1 LTEHN
6 DVDCCRSTSRP
17 QKDWVWSRWAELADL
32 FWQREGMRTVFIG
45 GSERRCDTLS
55 LVDGCAAKP
64 ISAVGQS
71 SLLQSAALVQDAAL
85 VVGGDTGLTYA
96 GLAVDTP
103 TVALYGS
110 TDPTW
115 LAEEPFVSVC
125 FHPMTCSP
133 CNRRPKCKIF
143 DCMQAIT
150 AEEIYTTGKSLWE
163 RVRASV

>member
-1 LTEHN
+1 
-6 DVDCCRSTSRP
+6 
-17 QKDWVWSRWAELADL
+17 
-32 FWQREGMRTVFIG
+32 MRTVFIG
-45 GSERRCDTLS
+45 GPERRCDTIS

-64 ISAVGQS
+64 ISAVGHL

-103 TVALYGS
+103 TVTLYGS

-115 LAEEPFVSVC
+115 LAEEPFTSVC
-125 FHPMTCSP
+125 FHPMPCSP
-133 CNRRPKCKIF
+133 CHRRPKCKIF

-150 AEEIYTTGKSLWE
+150 DEEIYTTGMRLLE
-163 RVRASV
+163 RVRVTV